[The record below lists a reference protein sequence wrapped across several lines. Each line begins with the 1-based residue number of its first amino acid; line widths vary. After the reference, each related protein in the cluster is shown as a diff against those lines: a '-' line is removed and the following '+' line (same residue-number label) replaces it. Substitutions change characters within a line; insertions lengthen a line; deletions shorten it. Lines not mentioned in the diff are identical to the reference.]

1 MKKRILAFIMVLAML
16 IGIGL
21 PSQEVKAAGGV
32 SASWGMSGGSQ
43 AFYIS
48 NGSSE
53 TVWCDVYVVGGSRYG
68 SEQQVAPGGSTT
80 ITADKSLYLEL
91 IVTGDVSGNEYAYV
105 VSSGEHNYTVSYNL
119 GGRSEVVET
128 GVIQQGDS
136 FEL

>member
-1 MKKRILAFIMVLAML
+1 MVLAML

-53 TVWCDVYVVGGSRYG
+53 TVWCDV
-68 SEQQVAPGGSTT
+68 
-80 ITADKSLYLEL
+80 
-91 IVTGDVSGNEYAYV
+91 
-105 VSSGEHNYTVSYNL
+105 
-119 GGRSEVVET
+119 
-128 GVIQQGDS
+128 
-136 FEL
+136 

>member
-53 TVWCDVYVVGGSRYG
+53 TVWCDVYVVGGSRDMG
-68 SEQQVAPGGSTT
+68 PNSRLRQAGARRSPR
-80 ITADKSLYLEL
+80 ISLYIL
-91 IVTGDVSGNEYAYV
+91 N
-105 VSSGEHNYTVSYNL
+105 
-119 GGRSEVVET
+119 
-128 GVIQQGDS
+128 
-136 FEL
+136 